1 MKKAIALILALVL
14 VLSLG
19 ACATKQPQDNPEQT
33 GDQAKPV
40 TVKIWHDGDENIMN
54 TIAQQVNA
62 KLADE
67 KITVEFEK
75 KTDMPGQLRLYGNDP
90 TNAPDMY
97 FYAHDVLGS
106 FVAMDLLAPL
116 TDLVDASVWKDHLPM
131 TVKAGQIGGTQY
143 LLPVYFETLILLYN
157 KNLWKGEIPGT
168 TEELY
173 AYMKENT
180 DTTAGTY
187 ALVNQHTN
195 AYNVSPF
202 VNGFGGFII
211 NADGKPGFNDP
222 KTIAAAEY
230 NRKFGALQADG
241 DYNTVTTLFN
251 EGKAA
256 GIIGGPWLVSGIEA
270 AGISYGVASLSD
282 IKLPNGNGLAPF
294 SGVQGVGV
302 LKTALKD
309 KKDAVAKVLTAIA
322 APEVGVALAKK
333 SGCAPANNLSY
344 DDAEV
349 SANPIISAIQKTAAT
364 AQPMPNI
371 PEMGSMWGPAEA
383 MFTAINKNGVDPAK
397 AGADAQAAAEQAIA
411 DMH

>member
-19 ACATKQPQDNPEQT
+19 ACATKQPQDNSEQT

-90 TNAPDMY
+90 ANAPDMY